1 MSLLTDTDRV
11 SFVLQVIEIGFAD
24 LFPSSVGV
32 PLAEVLGCTR
42 RSRRSLARDF
52 RNPVIKLTNEAT
64 LS

>member
-1 MSLLTDTDRV
+1 MSLLTDSDRV

-42 RSRRSLARDF
+42 
-52 RNPVIKLTNEAT
+52 
-64 LS
+64 